1 MADFKL
7 VSDFKPSGDQPRAI
21 DELVHGIKKNLNHQ
35 TLLGVTGSGK
45 TYTIAKVIEEVQK
58 PTLIISHNKT
68 LAAQLYGEFK
78 SLFPNNAVEYFI
90 SYYDYYQPESY
101 MPITDTFIEKDFS
114 MNEEI
119 DRLRLKTTSSLLQ
132 RNDVIVV
139 SSVSCIYGL
148 GSPEEWKKQV
158 VHLKKGDSVNRRDLT
173 EALIDI
179 YYKRNDQVL
188 ERCNFR
194 IMGDIFEI
202 FPAYEDK
209 AIRVDIFSDTI
220 QSIVN
225 FDPLTGEEIAEISNS
240 NLFPARH
247 FVSDQSKNKRVIKE
261 IKKDLKDRIKFFN
274 KNEKFLE
281 EQRITQRT
289 NFDIEMIDEIGYC
302 SGIENYSRYFDG
314 RKEGER
320 PSTLIDFFPEDFL
333 TVIDESHVTLPQIK
347 GMYNGDRKRK
357 ENLIDH
363 GFRLPAAYDNRPL
376 QSVEFDSIQ
385 NQVIYASATPAEKE
399 LELSSGIVTELI
411 NRPTGLVDPEVVVR
425 PSLGQIEDLIN
436 EIKIRSAKKERC
448 LVTTL
453 TKKMAEDLSS
463 HLSTMG
469 IRVRYL
475 HSEVKTIERVKILR
489 DLRLGDFDVL
499 VGINLLREGLDLP
512 EVSLVAILDAD
523 KEGFLRSKSSLVQTS
538 GRAARHIDGKVI
550 LYADRITDSI
560 QYLLDETDRRRA
572 IQIAFNKKN
581 NIIPKSIKKSIDDI
595 MDSTSVAESFRENEI
610 EIKRDIKT
618 DRFLNEDKK
627 VVLEMLR
634 QEMLEAADNLEFE
647 KAANLRDEIKKLDKE
662 IRISN

>member
-7 VSDFKPSGDQPRAI
+7 VSNFQPSGDQPEAI
-21 DELVHGIKKNLNHQ
+21 NELVDGIKNKLNHQ

-45 TYTIAKVIEEVQK
+45 TYTVGKVIEEIQK

-114 MNEEI
+114 MNDEI
-119 DRLRLKTTSSLLQ
+119 DRLRLKATSSLLQ
-132 RNDVIVV
+132 RKDVIVV

-148 GSPEEWKKQV
+148 GSPKEWKNQV
-158 VHLKKGDSVNRRDLT
+158 VHLKKNDSISRRSLT

-202 FPAYEDK
+202 FPAYEET

-220 QSIVN
+220 QSIVT
-225 FDPLTGEEIAEISNS
+225 FDPLTGEEIAEVEESH
-240 NLFPARH
+240 LFPARH
-247 FVSDQSKNKRVIKE
+247 FVSDKSKNKSVIKE

-320 PSTLIDFFPEDFL
+320 PSTLIDFFPKDFL

-357 ENLIDH
+357 ENLIEH
-363 GFRLPAAYDNRPL
+363 GFRLPAAFDNRPL
-376 QSVEFDSIQ
+376 RSEEFESIQ
-385 NQVIYASATPAEKE
+385 NQIIYASATPADKE
-399 LELSSGIVTELI
+399 LELSSGAITELI
-411 NRPTGLVDPEVVVR
+411 NRPTGLVDPEIIVK
-425 PSLGQIEDLIN
+425 PSAGQIDDLIS
-436 EIKIRSAKKERC
+436 EIKTRVVKKERC

-453 TKKMAEDLSS
+453 TKKMSEDLSEY
-463 HLSTMG
+463 LSTVG
-469 IRVRYL
+469 IKVRYL

-550 LYADRITDSI
+550 LYGDRVTDSM
-560 QYLLDETDRRRA
+560 QYLLDETERRRD
-572 IQIAFNKKN
+572 IQLAFNKKN
-581 NIIPKSIKKSIDDI
+581 NIVPKSIKKSVDEI
-595 MDSTSVAESFRENEI
+595 MDSTSVAESFRDNEI
-610 EIKRDIKT
+610 EVKRDIKT

-627 VVLEMLR
+627 IVLEMIR

-647 KAANLRDEIKKLDKE
+647 KAASLRDEIKKLDKE
-662 IRISN
+662 IRISS

>member
-634 QEMLEAADNLEFE
+634 QEMLEAADNLDFE
-647 KAANLRDEIKKLDKE
+647 KAATLRDEIKKLDKE

>member
-7 VSDFKPSGDQPRAI
+7 VSNFQPSGDQPEAI
-21 DELVHGIKKNLNHQ
+21 NELVDGIKNKLNHQ

-45 TYTIAKVIEEVQK
+45 TYTIGKVIEQIQK

-114 MNEEI
+114 MNDEI
-119 DRLRLKTTSSLLQ
+119 DRLRLKATSSLLQ

-148 GSPEEWKKQV
+148 GSPKEWKNQV
-158 VHLKKGDSVNRRDLT
+158 VHLKKNDSISRRSLT

-194 IMGDIFEI
+194 VVGDIFEI
-202 FPAYEDK
+202 FPAYEET

-220 QSIVN
+220 QSIVT
-225 FDPLTGEEIAEISNS
+225 FDPLTGEETAEVDESH
-240 NLFPARH
+240 LFPARH
-247 FVSDQSKNKRVIKE
+247 FVSDKSKNKSVIKE

-320 PSTLIDFFPEDFL
+320 PSTLIDFFPKDFL

-357 ENLIDH
+357 ENLIEH
-363 GFRLPAAYDNRPL
+363 GFRLPAAFDNRPL
-376 QSVEFDSIQ
+376 RSEEFESIQ
-385 NQVIYASATPAEKE
+385 NQIIYASATPADKE
-399 LELSSGIVTELI
+399 LELSSGAITELI
-411 NRPTGLVDPEVVVR
+411 NRPTGLVDPEIIVK
-425 PSLGQIEDLIN
+425 PSAGQIDDLIS
-436 EIKIRSAKKERC
+436 EIKTRVVKKERC

-453 TKKMAEDLSS
+453 TKKMSEDLSEY
-463 HLSTMG
+463 LSTVG
-469 IRVRYL
+469 IKVRYL

-550 LYADRITDSI
+550 LYGDRVTDSM
-560 QYLLDETDRRRA
+560 QYLLDKTDRRRD
-572 IQIAFNKKN
+572 IQLAFNKRN
-581 NIIPKSIKKSIDDI
+581 NIVPKSIKKSIDEI
-595 MDSTSVAESFRENEI
+595 MDTTSVAESFKSNDI

-627 VVLEMLR
+627 IVLEMLR

-647 KAANLRDEIKKLDKE
+647 KAASLRDEIKKLDKE
-662 IRISN
+662 IRISS

>member
-7 VSDFKPSGDQPRAI
+7 VSNFQPSGDQPEAI
-21 DELVHGIKKNLNHQ
+21 NELVDGIKNKLNHQ

-45 TYTIAKVIEEVQK
+45 TYTVGKVIEEIQK

-114 MNEEI
+114 MNDEI
-119 DRLRLKTTSSLLQ
+119 DRLRLKATSSLLQ
-132 RNDVIVV
+132 RKDVIVV

-148 GSPEEWKKQV
+148 GSPKEWKNQV
-158 VHLKKGDSVNRRDLT
+158 VHLKKNDSVSRRSLT

-202 FPAYEDK
+202 FPAYEET

-220 QSIVN
+220 QSIVT
-225 FDPLTGEEIAEISNS
+225 FDPLTGEEIAEVEESH
-240 NLFPARH
+240 LFPARH
-247 FVSDQSKNKRVIKE
+247 FVSDKSKNKSVIKE

-320 PSTLIDFFPEDFL
+320 PSTLIDFFPKDFL

-357 ENLIDH
+357 ENLIEH
-363 GFRLPAAYDNRPL
+363 GFRLPAAFDNRPL
-376 QSVEFDSIQ
+376 RSEEFESIQ
-385 NQVIYASATPAEKE
+385 NQIIYASATPADKE
-399 LELSSGIVTELI
+399 LELSSGAITELI
-411 NRPTGLVDPEVVVR
+411 NRPKGLVDPEIIVK
-425 PSLGQIEDLIN
+425 PSAGQIDDLIS
-436 EIKIRSAKKERC
+436 EIKTRVVKKERC

-453 TKKMAEDLSS
+453 TKKMSEDLSEY
-463 HLSTMG
+463 LSTVG
-469 IRVRYL
+469 IKVRYL

-550 LYADRITDSI
+550 LYGDRVTDSM
-560 QYLLDETDRRRA
+560 QYLLDETERRRD
-572 IQIAFNKKN
+572 IQLAFNKKN
-581 NIIPKSIKKSIDDI
+581 NIVPKSIKKSVDEI
-595 MDSTSVAESFRENEI
+595 MDSTSVAESFRDNEI
-610 EIKRDIKT
+610 EVKRDIKT

-627 VVLEMLR
+627 IVLEMIR

-647 KAANLRDEIKKLDKE
+647 KAASLRDEIKKLDKE
-662 IRISN
+662 IRISS